1 MSASIVFELVIRIL
15 ERLFIDS
22 MTEAKE
28 SAMSLLEMF
37 VRANENRDFFTRF
50 SFELVEKV
58 NEEWFEEKV
67 FDDWETWLV
76 DCVVNYVF
84 EIENTRLAL

>member
-1 MSASIVFELVIRIL
+1 
-15 ERLFIDS
+15 

-58 NEEWFEEKV
+58 NEE
-67 FDDWETWLV
+67 
-76 DCVVNYVF
+76 
-84 EIENTRLAL
+84 

>member
-1 MSASIVFELVIRIL
+1 
-15 ERLFIDS
+15 
-22 MTEAKE
+22 
-28 SAMSLLEMF
+28 LLEMF